1 MNRVTVDYLAA
12 EDSVDG
18 VTRGGAI
25 KPQRNGAKP
34 VPQEK
39 SKPGVRKPAAKKG
52 VVPRRAP
59 ARGKY
64 IDEYARAPF

>member
-1 MNRVTVDYLAA
+1 MTIDYLAA
-12 EDSVDG
+12 EEVVDG
-18 VTRGGAI
+18 ITRGVPV
-25 KPQRNGAKP
+25 KPQRSGTGAKQ

-39 SKPGVRKPAAKKG
+39 PKSGSRKPGSKKA

-64 IDEYARAPF
+64 IDEYARAPI